1 MQTPPTPA
9 RARRRWIPVLG
20 LTLLSPVAAEYLI
33 GYGDTIGR
41 PKELLAGLLV
51 LGPLYGTVAVLIR
64 EAVRRTGRGWPSML
78 LLGLAFGLIQ
88 AGIID
93 QSLFNDDY
101 RDVPDWQETLRPTFV
116 PGLGISAA
124 MALNFLVGHM
134 VWSFCAPV
142 AVVEACVPRLADR
155 PWLGRTGLIVLP
167 LLYLA
172 AAALIYQDHLRTEHF
187 TAAPAQTAG
196 TAAVALA
203 LGAAAFALPRR
214 RPAERPAGTR
224 APAPWVVACCAAVA
238 LAVHQNVPP
247 TWPGAA
253 ADAALLTVLGALLL
267 RWSGRTGWGR
277 KHVLAA
283 SGAALMV
290 NALLSF
296 VVEPLGH
303 PSVAAKFA
311 TNAAITLGVMA
322 LLGWAH
328 RSLRRHVATP

>member
-187 TAAPAQTAG
+187 TAAPRASA
-196 TAAVALA
+196 TAAVPAVCA
-203 LGAAAFALPRR
+203 GAAVKCSVRR
-214 RPAERPAGTR
+214 
-224 APAPWVVACCAAVA
+224 
-238 LAVHQNVPP
+238 
-247 TWPGAA
+247 
-253 ADAALLTVLGALLL
+253 
-267 RWSGRTGWGR
+267 
-277 KHVLAA
+277 
-283 SGAALMV
+283 
-290 NALLSF
+290 
-296 VVEPLGH
+296 
-303 PSVAAKFA
+303 
-311 TNAAITLGVMA
+311 
-322 LLGWAH
+322 WAW
-328 RSLRRHVATP
+328 

>member
-1 MQTPPTPA
+1 MQTPSTPV

-41 PKELLAGLLV
+41 PKELLAGLLI
-51 LGPLYGTVAVLIR
+51 LGPLYGMVAVLIR

-78 LLGLAFGLIQ
+78 LLGLAFGLVQ
-88 AGIID
+88 AGLID

-101 RDVPDWQETLRPTFV
+101 RDVPDWRETLRPTFV
-116 PGLGISAA
+116 PGLGIGAS

-134 VWSFCAPV
+134 VWSFCAPI
-142 AVVEACVPRLADR
+142 AVIEACAPRLADR

-167 LLYLA
+167 LLYLG
-172 AAALIYQDHLRTEHF
+172 AAALIHQDHLRTEHF
-187 TAAPAQTAG
+187 NASPARIAG
-196 TAAVALA
+196 TAAVVLA
-203 LGAAAFALPRR
+203 LCAAAFALPRR
-214 RPAERPAGTR
+214 RPAGTTGTR
-224 APAPWVVACCAAVA
+224 APAPWLVACCAAVA
-238 LAVHQNVPP
+238 LAAHQNVPP

-253 ADAALLTVLGALLL
+253 ADAAVLTALGALLL

-283 SGAALMV
+283 GGAALMV

-296 VVEPLGH
+296 AVEPPGH
-303 PSVAAKFA
+303 PSAAAKFA
-311 TNAAITLGVMA
+311 TNTALTLGVVA

-328 RSLRRHVATP
+328 RSLRHPRTTL